1 MYRVYGMYRV
11 VAVSMCIALMGTILF
26 CGSASAITI
35 TALDETGILQLVP
48 TDTVGQGPADEPV
61 IGNGVQGVGGIPFWA
76 DANGVPS
83 DDDDPIIPGVAF
95 DIILGPATDH
105 DGNYNPGGS
114 EPGVI
119 PDIDALLIT
128 VTFDVSGGELLLPI
142 TLAEGLDSATLGVG
156 NFFDLS
162 DLGFAS
168 GGGGDSFNPADDD
181 LVGAFLLTGE
191 DFNAGVHTD
200 IGDYILTVPGWS
212 SDYNY
217 LYRIDL
223 FGVDLDYE
231 YSSPLGGGEIVAG
244 SANSS
249 GGYLVPEPGSLM
261 IIGGLVLGIASKRR
275 TISKK

>member
-1 MYRVYGMYRV
+1 MF
-11 VAVSMCIALMGTILF
+11 IALMGTILF
-26 CGSASAITI
+26 CGPASAVTI

-95 DIILGPATDH
+95 DIILGPATNNDAH
-105 DGNYNPGGS
+105 YNPRRS

-128 VTFDVSGGELLLPI
+128 VTFDVSGGQLLLPI

-156 NFFDLS
+156 AFFDLS

-168 GGGGDSFNPADDD
+168 GGGGMSFNPTDDD
-181 LVGAFLLTGE
+181 LVGAFLITGV

-200 IGDYILTVPGWS
+200 IGNYILTVPGWS
-212 SDYNY
+212 DDYNY

-223 FGVDLDYE
+223 FGVDLNYE
-231 YSSPLGGGEIVAG
+231 YSSPLGGGEIVSG
-244 SANSS
+244 SSNSA

-261 IIGGLVLGIASKRR
+261 IIGGLVLGIAGKKRR